1 MGFHLSSNQGR
12 VRAVSV
18 PKQLLVFSLLDDLS
32 FLDDKNTI
40 GTSDRRKPMSHN
52 HNSHG
57 ALSSFEHI
65 VDSLLNGVFTLG
77 VKSAGSLICK
87 REQ

>member
-40 GTSDRRKPMSHN
+40 
-52 HNSHG
+52 
-57 ALSSFEHI
+57 